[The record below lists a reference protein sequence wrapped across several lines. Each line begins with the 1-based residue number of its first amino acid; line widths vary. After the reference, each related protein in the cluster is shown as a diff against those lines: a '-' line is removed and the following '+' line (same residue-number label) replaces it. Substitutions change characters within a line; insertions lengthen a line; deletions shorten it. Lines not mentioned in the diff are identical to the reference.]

1 MWLRDRCGNQ
11 PSDDPPRSAGGGSVS
26 ARALAGRAAA
36 AVKALPTLLRLTYAR
51 SMSTPDETGA
61 RRNPDARP
69 DDAAPL
75 TDAEQTRKDVS
86 YSPGS
91 EDETA
96 AKQRDLLPEAIDE
109 DIDASRVRAVPGTG
123 GPDDAGDVELDP
135 GEVERPAEDGTKVT
149 SASEGDPMDE
159 NTPVDNLE

>member
-1 MWLRDRCGNQ
+1 MST
-11 PSDDPPRSAGGGSVS
+11 SDDSA
-26 ARALAGRAAA
+26 
-36 AVKALPTLLRLTYAR
+36 
-51 SMSTPDETGA
+51 A
-61 RRNPDARP
+61 RRNPDAGAG
-69 DDAAPL
+69 DHAPL

-96 AKQRDLLPEAIDE
+96 AKQRDPLPDGLDD

-135 GEVERPAEDGTKVT
+135 GEIRR
-149 SASEGDPMDE
+149 
-159 NTPVDNLE
+159 